1 MAEARRRRS
10 ASSRQVRA
18 LEVRL
23 EEARAKVDRLDL
35 QKKIAELRE
44 TVRARRTGR

>member
-1 MAEARRRRS
+1 MAEARRRS
-10 ASSRQVRA
+10 STSRQVRA

-23 EEARAKVDRLDL
+23 EEAKAKVDRLDL

-44 TVRARRTGR
+44 RVRSRRTGR

>member
-1 MAEARRRRS
+1 MAERKRRV
-10 ASSRQVRA
+10 SRQVRT

-23 EEARAKVDRLDL
+23 DEARARVDRLDL

-44 TVRARRTGR
+44 TVRSRRRRSS